1 MANYKYLDLTGLQLF
16 ASKINDRF
24 TASAVTVTQHLT
36 QGTKIATIKVGET
49 STDLYCETNTDT
61 TYTFK
66 DGTDGSFT
74 VTPLNGSAQ
83 TVSIGKPATS
93 GHADTASAANKLS
106 VSDIG
111 TDTKPV
117 KFENGVPVA
126 VNNDL
131 ATKQSVD
138 DLQTLV
144 KSLAGADFLEYRG
157 TVGSDAELK
166 AAVINKDPK
175 NGWVYIANGSWEDPN
190 GKYGHVESG
199 DLLIASGEENSDGFL
214 ENINWNVVQTNI
226 HNAVSGNGLTTDYL
240 VLGNNERNVKISGI
254 KAYQNDNDNKW
265 YLDGFDETVS
275 AQLAQNQEV
284 SKGDVAFLISVDQTD
299 ARLSGGTCATMK
311 RITDKEIE
319 DLW

>member
-24 TASAVTVTQHLT
+24 TASAVTVTQYLT
-36 QGTKIATIKVGET
+36 QGTKIATIKVGKT

-66 DGTDGSFT
+66 DGTNGSFT
-74 VTPLNGSAQ
+74 VTPSNGSAQ

-93 GHADTASAANKLS
+93 GHADAADVASKLS
-106 VSDIG
+106 VSNTG

-126 VNNDL
+126 VNDDL

-144 KSLAGADFLEYRG
+144 QSLVDADYLEYI
-157 TVGSDAELK
+157 S
-166 AAVINKDPK
+166 VINSNSELPTKDVK

-226 HNAVSGNGLTTDYL
+226 HNAVSGNGLTADYL

-254 KAYQNDNDNKW
+254 KAYQKDDKW
-265 YLDGFDETVS
+265 YLDGFDESIS
-275 AQLAQNQEV
+275 AQISSNSDV
-284 SKGDVAFLISVDQTD
+284 TSGDVAFLISVDQTD